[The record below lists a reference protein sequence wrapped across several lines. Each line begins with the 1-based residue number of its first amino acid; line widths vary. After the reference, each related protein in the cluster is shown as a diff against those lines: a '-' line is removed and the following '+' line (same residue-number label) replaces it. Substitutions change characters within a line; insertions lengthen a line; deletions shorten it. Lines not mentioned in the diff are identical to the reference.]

1 MLIRNMNLSMKTYTF
16 DNSTQIIFRNL
27 IVLSKQ
33 VSSARGPRW
42 FKAIFAH
49 PILKSKLE
57 FIVA

>member
-1 MLIRNMNLSMKTYTF
+1 MNLSMKTYTF
-16 DNSTQIIFRNL
+16 DNSTQIISRNL

-42 FKAIFAH
+42 FKVIFAH